1 MTIAAIVVTYHPKEV
16 YLNRVLES
24 VAKQVDAIYVIDN
37 TPSGLKSTEVLQGL
51 LKQYS
56 EHAHPQ
62 FYLHLLGENKGI
74 ASAQNIGIQLA
85 LQGQHQNFVFFD
97 QDSAP
102 PINLVETLVKT
113 REDLE
118 RHGKQIGTVGPMIL
132 DEKSQYYYPV
142 IKSSKWRVQSIRYPR
157 THVDPIECDCI
168 ISSGSLISKA
178 AIEKIGG
185 MLDCLFIDWVDV
197 EWCLRALRLGYVN
210 YIVPAAVMHHS
221 IGDEF
226 VRIGKKS
233 INIHSDIRHF
243 YIVRNSA
250 YLILRGQ
257 FPMGWRISMLL
268 KLPQYLIFY
277 TFISTQAKWAVFKGL
292 AIGISNGF
300 LARMGPAP
308 AHLFK
313 SVSD

>member
-37 TPSGLKSTEVLQGL
+37 TPSELKSTEVLQNL
-51 LKQYS
+51 QKQYS
-56 EHAHPQ
+56 KHAHPQ
-62 FYLHLLGENKGI
+62 FHLHLFGENKGI

-102 PINLVETLVKT
+102 PVNLVETLLNT

-118 RHGKQIGTVGPMIL
+118 RHGKKIGAVGPMIL

-178 AIEKIGG
+178 AIEKIEG

-197 EWCLRALRLGYVN
+197 EWCLRARRLGYVN

-226 VRIGKKS
+226 VQIGKKS

-277 TFISTQAKWAVFKGL
+277 TFISTQSKWTVFKGL
-292 AIGISNGF
+292 VIGICNG
-300 LARMGPAP
+300 LLSKMGPAP